1 MSDNPEIETIQI
13 TSANLDKLK
22 FTAEGLI
29 PAIAQDY
36 KTGEVLMMAWMN
48 IDSLRDTLKNGK
60 ASYWSR
66 SRKSYWVKGETS
78 GHFQHVKEIYYDCD
92 CDVLLMKVDQIG
104 SACHTMKR
112 SCFYRK
118 IEN

>member
-1 MSDNPEIETIQI
+1 MKNEMETIQI
-13 TSANLDKLK
+13 TKDNLDKLK
-22 FTAEGLI
+22 FTSEGLI

-36 KTGEVLMMAWMN
+36 KTGDVLMMAWMN
-48 IDSLRDTLKNGK
+48 MDSLKATIESKK

-66 SRKSYWVKGETS
+66 SRKTFWVKGETS
-78 GHFQHVKEIYYDCD
+78 GHVQYVKEIFYDCD

-104 SACHTMKR
+104 AACHTNER

-118 IEN
+118 IQ

>member
-1 MSDNPEIETIQI
+1 MSGNSESETIQI
-13 TSANLDKLK
+13 TKNNLDRLK
-22 FTAEGLI
+22 FNADRLI

-60 ASYWSR
+60 VSYWSR
-66 SRKSYWVKGETS
+66 SRQAFWVKGESS
-78 GHFQHVKEIYYDCD
+78 GHFQYVKEIFYDCD
-92 CDVLLMKVDQIG
+92 CDTLLLKVDQVG
-104 SACHTMKR
+104 AACHTKKR

-118 IEN
+118 IM

>member
-1 MSDNPEIETIQI
+1 MSANPEVETIQI
-13 TSANLDKLK
+13 TKDNLEKLK
-22 FTAEGLI
+22 FNAEGLI
-29 PAIAQDY
+29 PAIAQDC
-36 KTGEVLMMAWMN
+36 KNGEVLMMAWMN
-48 IDSLRDTLKNGK
+48 IDSLRDTLKSGK

-78 GHFQHVKEIYYDCD
+78 GHFQYVKEIYYDCD
-92 CDVLLMKVDQIG
+92 CDVLLMKVDQVG

-118 IEN
+118 IEK

>member
-1 MSDNPEIETIQI
+1 MNEMETIQI
-13 TSANLDKLK
+13 TKGNLDKLK
-22 FTAEGLI
+22 FTSEGLI

-36 KTGEVLMMAWMN
+36 KTNEVLMMAWMN
-48 IDSLRDTLKNGK
+48 IDSLRATLESGK

-66 SRKSYWVKGETS
+66 SRKSFWVKGETS
-78 GHFQHVKEIYYDCD
+78 GHFQYVKEVYYDCD

-104 SACHTMKR
+104 TACHTNQR

-118 IEN
+118 IK

>member
-1 MSDNPEIETIQI
+1 MSQKNEYEMLQI
-13 TSANLDKLK
+13 TKDNLDKLK

-36 KTGEVLMMAWMN
+36 KTGDVLMMAWMN
-48 IDSLRDTLKNGK
+48 IDSLRDTLATGK

-78 GHFQHVKEIYYDCD
+78 GHFQYVKEIFYDCD
-92 CDVLLMKVDQIG
+92 GDALLMKVDQIG
-104 SACHTMKR
+104 GACHTNER

-118 IEN
+118 IQ

>member
-13 TSANLDKLK
+13 TKDNLEKL
-22 FTAEGLI
+22 
-29 PAIAQDY
+29 IAQDY

-60 ASYWSR
+60 AAYWSR
-66 SRKSYWVKGETS
+66 SRKAYWVKGETS
-78 GHFQHVKEIYYDCD
+78 GHFQHVKEVYYDCD

-118 IEN
+118 IEK